1 MIVRLAF
8 LSAPYAASRG
18 GLLKFPR
25 RWLRVKRNGALGEL
39 KWHLATRPAVATCR
53 QTVEALLAPL
63 STAWQRMATARSGW
77 LRLGSGWLDLAR
89 YFRNTS
95 PKVVCGR

>member
-1 MIVRLAF
+1 MIDSLAF

-25 RWLRVKRNGALGEL
+25 RWLRVKRNGAFGEL
-39 KWHLATRPAVATCR
+39 MWHVATRPAVATCR

-77 LRLGSGWLDLAR
+77 LRLAADGYGLQRMAR
-89 YFRNTS
+89 FGE
-95 PKVVCGR
+95 VF